1 MMVKGK
7 AEADIQKM
15 QDNGAKKWQH
25 VI

>member
-1 MMVKGK
+1 MRVKGK